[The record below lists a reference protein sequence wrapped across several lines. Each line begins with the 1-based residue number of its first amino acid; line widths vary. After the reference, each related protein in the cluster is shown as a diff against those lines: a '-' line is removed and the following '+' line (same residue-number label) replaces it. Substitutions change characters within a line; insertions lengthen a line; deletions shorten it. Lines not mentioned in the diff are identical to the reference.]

1 MLTLNDTN
9 ISLDRREPGSDIDFI
24 SHAHSDHTAAVRSSK
39 MLLASS
45 ETVQLIE
52 RASGKEVAR
61 PESCKGVRLLQA
73 GHMLGSRQLCIDDQS
88 TGRRIVYT
96 GDFQMES
103 SKTARPIEITNADTV
118 ILDSTYC
125 EPWIEFESKQDVEQQ
140 IKGWVQKELDKG
152 IVLFTA
158 YAMGKAQEL
167 IAILNEI
174 GVAPIVSKR
183 ISRVCSVYS
192 KNGISLDYASV
203 YDQESDYESIM
214 KGGFVGITDARD
226 LEPLRSS
233 LKDVHNKNVS
243 TAVVTGWSKVFR
255 FNTDAQFPFSDHADF
270 RQSLDYINATGAKNV
285 YTYGQN
291 SGRFAENLQKLGYDA
306 APFSLY
312 SGKK

>member
-1 MLTLNDTN
+1 MLTLNDVN
-9 ISLDRREPGSDIDFI
+9 ISLDRREPGSDMDFI

-39 MLLASS
+39 MLLASG

-61 PESCKGVRLLQA
+61 PETYKGVRLLEA
-73 GHMLGSRQLCIDDQS
+73 GHMLGSRQLCVDDEA

-96 GDFQMES
+96 GDFQMER
-103 SKTARPIEITNADTV
+103 SKTAKPIEMTNADTV

-125 EPWIEFESKQDVEQQ
+125 EPWIEFESKSQVESQ
-140 IKGWVQKELDKG
+140 IKEWVQKELDNG

-167 IAILNEI
+167 IAILNEVGI
-174 GVAPIVSKR
+174 TPIVSKK
-183 ISRVCSVYS
+183 INRVCGVYK

-203 YDQESDYESIM
+203 YEEGSDYDSIM
-214 KGGFVGITDARD
+214 KGGFVGITDSRD
-226 LEPLRSS
+226 LDPLRTS
-233 LKDVHNKNVS
+233 LKDIHNREVS

-255 FNTDAQFPFSDHADF
+255 FNTDMQFPFSDHADF
-270 RQSLDYINATGAKNV
+270 KQSLDYINVTGAKSI
-285 YTYGQN
+285 YTYGPN

-312 SGKK
+312 SAKK